1 MQDDLDEIMEALS
14 EMEKNVNSM
23 SFETNVEQDNISDYK
38 GDSDEYLRR
47 RIPKIRV
54 LGVGGAGN
62 NTVTYLNEIGI
73 EHAETIA
80 VNTDAQQLLNSR
92 AHKKVLIGENICKGF
107 GAGTDPSVGEA
118 AALDSKDK
126 IRKVLEG
133 TDLLFVTCG
142 LGGGTG
148 SGATP
153 VITEIAR
160 DMNILTVAVCTLPF
174 SVEGRKKIEI
184 AGEALKKI
192 IQNANTT
199 IVIPNDKL
207 REILPKATLID
218 AFHAVDDILVTAIKG
233 ISDLTTK
240 SGQVNLEFSD
250 VKRILSV
257 GGTAVIGIGEASME
271 DDNRAERAVF
281 NALNHPLL
289 DVPLET
295 AKAALINITGGKDIT
310 LEETAQVIESV
321 TKIIEAD
328 QEFVKWGI
336 VFEDDMKG
344 KLRTTIMLAGIE
356 LPYID
361 ENGNLLYPVIRKI
374 TYKEDNIAR
383 IREQFNLEILE

>member
-1 MQDDLDEIMEALS
+1 VNDDLDEIMKALS
-14 EMEKNVNSM
+14 EMERSVNSI
-23 SFETNVEQDNISDYK
+23 SFGASSDISEANSYN
-38 GDSDEYLRR
+38 GDSDEYLRNK
-47 RIPKIRV
+47 IPKIRV

-73 EHAETIA
+73 KYVETIA
-80 VNTDAQQLLNSR
+80 VNTDAQQLLKSK
-92 AHKKVLIGENICKGF
+92 AHKKVLIGENVCKGF
-107 GAGTDPSVGEA
+107 GAGTDPSIGEA

-126 IRKVLEG
+126 IRKIIEG
-133 TDLLFVTCG
+133 TDLLFITCG

-148 SGATP
+148 SGAAP
-153 VITEIAR
+153 VIAEIAKE
-160 DMNILTVAVCTLPF
+160 MNILTVAVCTLPF
-174 SVEGRKKIEI
+174 SVEGRKKIDI

-207 REILPKATLID
+207 REILPKATLRD
-218 AFHAVDDILVTAIKG
+218 AFHAVDDVLVNAIRG

-240 SGQVNLEFSD
+240 TGQVNLEFSD

-257 GGTAVIGIGEASME
+257 GGTAVIGIGEATME

-281 NALNHPLL
+281 NALSYPLL

-295 AKAALINITGGKDIT
+295 AKAALINITSGEDIT

-321 TKIIEAD
+321 TRIIKAD

-336 VFEDDMKG
+336 VFEDEMEG
-344 KLRTTIMLAGIE
+344 KIRTTIMLAGIE

-361 ENGNLLYPVIRKI
+361 ESGNLLYPAIRKI
-374 TYKEDNIAR
+374 SYKEDNLIK
-383 IREQFNLEILE
+383 IREQFKIDVLE